1 MKITT
6 TECTVEEYTELKKA
20 ENETTINIPTIKAD
34 NAKAVADMVKK
45 IEFIRKARECGR
57 VNF

>member
-6 TECTVEEYTELKKA
+6 TECTVEEYIELKKA
-20 ENETTINIPTIKAD
+20 ENETTINIPTTKAD
-34 NAKAVADMVKK
+34 NAKAVADMVKEM
-45 IEFIRKARECGR
+45 EFIRKARECGR

>member
-6 TECTVEEYTELKKA
+6 TECTVEEYIELKKA
-20 ENETTINIPTIKAD
+20 EKETVVNVTIGEI
-34 NAKAVADMVKK
+34 NAKAVADMVKQA
-45 IEFIRKARECGR
+45 EFCRKQKECGR